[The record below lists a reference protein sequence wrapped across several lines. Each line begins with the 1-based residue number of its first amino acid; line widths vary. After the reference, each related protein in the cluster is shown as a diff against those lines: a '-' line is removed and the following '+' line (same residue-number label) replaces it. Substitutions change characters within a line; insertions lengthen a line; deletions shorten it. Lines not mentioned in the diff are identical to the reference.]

1 MWCQKTMSL
10 PSRTLYKTVMVAGY
24 DFSCAFDTMGTRELV
39 AKLREMDVDKKA
51 VLWFKDYLSGRHQ
64 RFRYRVDS
72 STLRLVSYGVPQ
84 GRPLRSSLPWPTTF
98 AGSWELTG
106 RAATTA
112 SQFTLRRRHRHL
124 DSEQGPQ
131 GCKGEAGEVLGKA
144 AIVCLGNSLAHKASK
159 TQLVAAGTRAAL
171 PILVGG
177 VQVQPQDELL
187 LLGVKFDKSLS
198 ITPHLRSLAGT
209 AKSLLALAK
218 RLLLHLPWSGQVQDM
233 VWALVVGRLCY
244 ACILDPPR
252 LQGDPACHHLLE
264 AQVAVSDVARRGS
277 SMRWPSACWGAPGK
291 SKSAVPESSDYQD
304 YTSWSVEESSLQ
316 WWPFHRLTGKYEKN
330 KIYC

>member
-144 AIVCLGNSLAHKASK
+144 AIVCPGQLPC
-159 TQLVAAGTRAAL
+159 TQGLKNPTRCCWNPSCPSYPSRWSSSATTRWAAAA
-171 PILVGG
+171 
-177 VQVQPQDELL
+177 
-187 LLGVKFDKSLS
+187 
-198 ITPHLRSLAGT
+198 
-209 AKSLLALAK
+209 
-218 RLLLHLPWSGQVQDM
+218 
-233 VWALVVGRLCY
+233 
-244 ACILDPPR
+244 
-252 LQGDPACHHLLE
+252 
-264 AQVAVSDVARRGS
+264 
-277 SMRWPSACWGAPGK
+277 WG
-291 SKSAVPESSDYQD
+291 
-304 YTSWSVEESSLQ
+304 
-316 WWPFHRLTGKYEKN
+316 
-330 KIYC
+330 